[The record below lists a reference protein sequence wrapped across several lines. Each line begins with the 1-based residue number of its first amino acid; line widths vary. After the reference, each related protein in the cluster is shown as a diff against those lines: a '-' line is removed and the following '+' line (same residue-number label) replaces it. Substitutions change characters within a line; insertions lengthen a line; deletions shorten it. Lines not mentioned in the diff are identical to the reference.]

1 MGKLIKFIF
10 IGIPVL
16 IIVVIVALVF
26 SVNSIIKHGVETVG
40 PMALGTYVT
49 LEEVDISLFSG
60 KGQLKG
66 LIIGNPEGFK
76 TESSFKLN
84 EVRLAIDV
92 SSLLSDKI
100 IIEEIFID
108 APEITYEKGG
118 KGDNFAAI
126 LDNVNDFARMTG
138 GKASEDPK
146 EESKEGGK
154 KIQINN
160 LIVKNGKVNMS
171 MSALKG
177 EQLTLPL
184 ADIHLKDIGGDDEGT
199 SIADAVKEVFGAVNK
214 NVIGSVAGS
223 AKAIAESAEKAAGK
237 TVGKA
242 KETVEGAVDKLKG
255 LFGK

>member
-1 MGKLIKFIF
+1 MGKLIKFIL

-26 SVNSIIKHGVETVG
+26 SINSIIKHGVETVG
-40 PMALGTYVT
+40 PLALGTDVT

-84 EVRLAIDV
+84 EVRLALDV

-108 APEITYEKGG
+108 APEITYEKGR
-118 KGDNFAAI
+118 KGDNFKAI
-126 LDNVNDFARMTG
+126 LDNINDFARMTG
-138 GKASEDPK
+138 GKASEDKK

-171 MSALKG
+171 MAALKG
-177 EQLTLPL
+177 EKLTLPL
-184 ADIHLKDIGGDDEGT
+184 ADIHLKDIGKDEEGT
-199 SIADAVKEVFGAVNK
+199 SIAEAVKEVFGAVNK
-214 NVIGSVAGS
+214 NVIGAVAGS
-223 AKAIAESAEKAAGK
+223 AKAIAESAEKAAEK